1 MMDGVVF
8 LWRRMAWQ
16 LLILK
21 VNLDS
26 VSVLILSNLSNF
38 DLFLIQ
44 RDYCCKL
51 LSYSSMF
58 SAYIYP
64 FLEVGYPNFVIF
76 ETYSI
81 PFSIEGAILGPY

>member
-1 MMDGVVF
+1 
-8 LWRRMAWQ
+8 MALQ

-21 VNLDS
+21 ANLDS

-44 RDYCCKL
+44 REYYCCKL